1 MAHVCCSQPGSC
13 QSRSHS
19 STKLQK
25 FVVYYTVMHT
35 ALFYVLYC
43 IEYTI
48 NFNPAANIICTLL
61 YTM

>member
-1 MAHVCCSQPGSC
+1 M
-13 QSRSHS
+13 R
-19 STKLQK
+19 
-25 FVVYYTVMHT
+25 T

-43 IEYTI
+43 IVHKI